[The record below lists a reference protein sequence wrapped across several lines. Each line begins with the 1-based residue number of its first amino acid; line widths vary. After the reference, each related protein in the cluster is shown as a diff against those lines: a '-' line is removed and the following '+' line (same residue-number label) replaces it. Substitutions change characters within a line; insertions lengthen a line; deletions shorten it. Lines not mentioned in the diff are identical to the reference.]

1 MTTAITSASTFT
13 LAEEGGTVLELRERA
28 LPYRPLTI
36 SGKQRAEFTWYP
48 GNPEATVQMLGP
60 DEGSI
65 QLRGYWKDRFIAG
78 SEAAVSYNQ
87 EDLAFARQGGFSP
100 GTGIA
105 TVADLVQLVDT
116 MRRSGRRITLSWAG
130 LVRVGHITGFTQTWH
145 NVHDC
150 EWELEFGVVS
160 QGEGKVVS
168 VIADAATAA
177 SQYQQ
182 YVSATLELADAVKNK
197 PTTLPFLTEFN
208 QAYATFEEEMFK
220 NTSAAYSI
228 ATIGNQYLTAPGDIA
243 RRSVALLAGTVVQ
256 ANTFIGTSMDR
267 ALSDVFEF
275 SYWINEDETP
285 FGVQLNAANTRRTL
299 RNAATSIMYSNAVAR
314 NQLQQNLNADLTVSY
329 VAPGNID
336 LRDVSTRYYGNP
348 NEWRSL
354 MQFNNLRSSSVAA
367 GTVIL
372 VPRKPTGASAGSPPS
387 RGS

>member
-1 MTTAITSASTFT
+1 MTTAITSAPTFT
-13 LAEEGGTVLELRERA
+13 LSEEGGTVLELRERA

-78 SEAAVSYNQ
+78 TNAASIPLVPLTEQRSNTP
-87 EDLAFARQGGFSP
+87 AGRS
-100 GTGIA
+100 IA

-116 MRRSGRRITLSWAG
+116 MRRSGRRITLSWGG

-168 VIADAATAA
+168 VIADVATAA

-228 ATIGNQYLTAPGDIA
+228 ATIGNQYLTAPGDTA
-243 RRSVALLAGTVVQ
+243 RRSVALLAGTVAQ

-336 LRDVSTRYYGNP
+336 LRDVSTRFYGNP
-348 NEWRSL
+348 NEWRAL

-372 VPRKPTGASAGSPPS
+372 VPRQPTGASAGSPPS